1 VSRFLTMV
9 AREWRGYFLS
19 PLGYVILA
27 SFLFMNG
34 IIFAAILAFLSRP
47 GTAKSDFLVLLFS
60 NTFFWIFVLFVVAS
74 ISMRLF
80 PEERRSGTL
89 EVLLTSP
96 VSETEVVL
104 AKFVGAWA
112 FFVTLWIPSVVYF
125 VILGS
130 RTRLDIAMVA
140 GGYLATFLLGGYFI
154 SVGTFASTLTKNQ
167 IVAAIVAFAMLIPI
181 FAAGLL
187 DQMVSSPALKSAVG
201 YLNLWD
207 HMDEFSKGIIDSRR
221 VVYYLSAT
229 VFFLFLSIVSISA
242 KKETP

>member
-1 VSRFLTMV
+1 MSRFFTIV
-9 AREWRGYFLS
+9 SREWRAYFLS

-34 IIFAAILAFLSRP
+34 LIFAAILSFLSRP
-47 GTAKSDFLVLLFS
+47 GSAKSDFLGLLFS

-104 AKFVGAWA
+104 AKFAGAWA
-112 FFVTLWIPSVVYF
+112 FYVTLWIPSILYF
-125 VILGS
+125 AILGS
-130 RTRLDIAMVA
+130 RTTLDLAMVA
-140 GGYLATFLLGGYFI
+140 GGYLATLLLGAYFI

-187 DQMVSSPALKSAVG
+187 DQMVNTPALKGAVG

-207 HMDEFSKGIIDSRR
+207 HMEEFSKGIIDSRR
-221 VVYYLSAT
+221 IVYYLSGTA
-229 VFFLFLSIVSISA
+229 FFLFLSIVSISA
-242 KKETP
+242 RKETP

>member
-1 VSRFLTMV
+1 MSRFLTMV
-9 AREWRGYFLS
+9 GREWRAYFLS

-34 IIFAAILAFLSRP
+34 LIFAAILNFLSRP

-112 FFVTLWIPSVVYF
+112 FYVTLWIPSVVYF

-130 RTRLDIAMVA
+130 RTTLDIAMVA

-187 DQMVSSPALKSAVG
+187 DQMVNAPALKSAVG

-229 VFFLFLSIVSISA
+229 AFFLFLSIVSISA